1 MILVWHK
8 QAIVTMVERKSGM
21 AMQAKVPIKRIDLVA
36 KELEQRLSP
45 YLRLPKTITLDNVKE
60 FLHHDQID

>member
-1 MILVWHK
+1 
-8 QAIVTMVERKSGM
+8 MVERKSGM